1 MILSTPC
8 CNNITHF
15 STFSLFLIFLFMLSF
30 VVFPNIAYSQKFED
44 VEIKSAKL
52 SDNVYV
58 ITGKGGNIGLL
69 IGKDG
74 NILID
79 DQFAPLTNKILD
91 MIHNLS
97 NQPIKFLINTHW
109 HPDHTGG
116 NENFGKLGSLIVS
129 HENVRERLSTEQ
141 FIQFMERK
149 IKPSAVEALP
159 IITFTD
165 SISFHINNETVLVY
179 HFPNAHSDGDSMI
192 YFKENNVLHTGD
204 IFVKNRYP
212 FINTSS
218 NGTIDGIIGALKKI
232 IPLLNKESV
241 IIPGHGDISNLNDL
255 NEYLSMLQDVRNT
268 ISSQIN
274 KSYPIKQILESNPTS
289 PFDNKYGNDK
299 FITPDDFVT
308 AVIKNLQ

>member
-1 MILSTPC
+1 
-8 CNNITHF
+8 
-15 STFSLFLIFLFMLSF
+15 MLSF

-74 NILID
+74 NVLID

-212 FINTSS
+212 FIDTSS

-289 PFDNKYGNDK
+289 LFDNKYGNDK
-299 FITPDDFVT
+299 FITTDNFVT
-308 AVIKNLQ
+308 AVIQSLQ

>member
-1 MILSTPC
+1 MVLSSLSY
-8 CNNITHF
+8 NIIHL
-15 STFSLFLIFLFMLSF
+15 STFSLFLISLFIIS
-30 VVFPNIAYSQKFED
+30 VIVFPNIAFSQKFED

-52 SDNVYV
+52 SDDVYV
-58 ITGKGGNIGLL
+58 ITGKGGNLGLL

-91 MIHNLS
+91 VIHNLT

-116 NENFGKLGSLIVS
+116 NENFGKLGSLIIS

-141 FIQFMERK
+141 FIEFMERK
-149 IKPSAVEALP
+149 IKPLPVEVLP

-165 SISFHINNETVLVY
+165 SISFHIKNETVQIF
-179 HFPNAHSDGDSMI
+179 HFPNAHTDGDSMI
-192 YFKENNVLHTGD
+192 YFKENNILHTGD

-212 FINTSS
+212 FIDTSS
-218 NGTIDGIIGALKKI
+218 HGTIDGIIGALEKI
-232 IPLLNKESV
+232 IPLLNKESL
-241 IIPGHGDISNLNDL
+241 IIPGHGDISNLTDL
-255 NEYLSMLQDVRNT
+255 YEYLSMLQDVRNN

-274 KSYPIKQILESNPTS
+274 KGYSIKQILESNPTS
-289 PFDNKYGNDK
+289 PFDHKYGNDK
-299 FITPDDFVT
+299 FITPNDFVIS
-308 AVIKNLQ
+308 VFQSLQ

>member
-1 MILSTPC
+1 MILSSLSY
-8 CNNITHF
+8 NIIHL
-15 STFSLFLIFLFMLSF
+15 STFSLFLISLFIIS
-30 VVFPNIAYSQKFED
+30 VIVFPNIAFSQKFED

-52 SDNVYV
+52 SDDVYV
-58 ITGKGGNIGLL
+58 ITGKGGNLGLL

-91 MIHNLS
+91 VIHNLT

-116 NENFGKLGSLIVS
+116 NENFGKLGSLIIS

-141 FIQFMERK
+141 FIEFMERK
-149 IKPSAVEALP
+149 IKPLPVEALP

-165 SISFHINNETVLVY
+165 SISFHIKNETVQIF
-179 HFPNAHSDGDSMI
+179 HFPNAHTDGDSMI
-192 YFKENNVLHTGD
+192 YFKENNILHTGD

-212 FINTSS
+212 FIDTSS
-218 NGTIDGIIGALKKI
+218 HGTIDGIIGALEKI
-232 IPLLNKESV
+232 IPLLNKESL
-241 IIPGHGDISNLNDL
+241 IIPGHGDISNLTDL
-255 NEYLSMLQDVRNT
+255 YEYLSMLQDVRNN

-274 KSYPIKQILESNPTS
+274 KGYSIKQILESNPTS
-289 PFDNKYGNDK
+289 PFDHKYGNDK
-299 FITPDDFVT
+299 FITPNDFVIS
-308 AVIKNLQ
+308 VFQSLQ

>member
-1 MILSTPC
+1 
-8 CNNITHF
+8 
-15 STFSLFLIFLFMLSF
+15 MLSF

-74 NILID
+74 HILID

-116 NENFGKLGSLIVS
+116 NKNFGKSGSLIIS

-141 FIQFMERK
+141 FIEFMERK
-149 IKPSAVEALP
+149 IKPLPVEALP

-165 SISFHINNETVLVY
+165 SISFHINNETVRIY
-179 HFPNAHSDGDSMI
+179 HFPNAHTDGDSMI
-192 YFKENNVLHTGD
+192 YFKENNILHTGD
-204 IFVKNRYP
+204 IFVTNRYP
-212 FINTSS
+212 FIDISS
-218 NGTIDGIIGALKKI
+218 NGTIDGIIEALEKI
-232 IPLLNKESV
+232 IPLLNKETV
-241 IIPGHGDISNLNDL
+241 IIPGHGNISNLNDL
-255 NEYLSMLQDVRNT
+255 LEYLSMLQDVRNN
-268 ISSQIN
+268 IFLQVN
-274 KSYPIKQILESNPTS
+274 KGYSIKQILESNPTS
-289 PFDNKYGNDK
+289 PFDHKYGNDK
-299 FITPDDFVT
+299 FITPNDFVT
-308 AVIKNLQ
+308 SVFQSLQ

>member
-1 MILSTPC
+1 MILSSLSY
-8 CNNITHF
+8 NIIHL
-15 STFSLFLIFLFMLSF
+15 STFSLFLISLFIIS
-30 VVFPNIAYSQKFED
+30 VIVFPNIAFSQKFED

-52 SDNVYV
+52 SDDVYV
-58 ITGKGGNIGLL
+58 ITGKGGNLGLL

-91 MIHNLS
+91 VIHNLT

-116 NENFGKLGSLIVS
+116 NENFGKLGSLIIS

-141 FIQFMERK
+141 FIEFMERK
-149 IKPSAVEALP
+149 IKPLPVEALP

-165 SISFHINNETVLVY
+165 SISFHIKNETVQIF
-179 HFPNAHSDGDSMI
+179 HFPNAHTDGDSMI
-192 YFKENNVLHTGD
+192 YFKENNILHTGD

-212 FINTSS
+212 FIDTSS
-218 NGTIDGIIGALKKI
+218 HGTIDGIIGALEKI
-232 IPLLNKESV
+232 IPLLNKESL
-241 IIPGHGDISNLNDL
+241 IIPSHGDISNLTDL
-255 NEYLSMLQDVRNT
+255 YEYLSMLQDVRNN

-274 KSYPIKQILESNPTS
+274 KGYSIKQILESNPTS
-289 PFDNKYGNDK
+289 PFDHKYGNDK
-299 FITPDDFVT
+299 FITPNDFVIS
-308 AVIKNLQ
+308 VFQSLQ